1 MQAPLSSGGGGQA
14 PLSLA
19 AALRWGA
26 ARGAAAPDARER
38 VLVGARCE
46 RVTKMS
52 VDEERTRFVA
62 EACLSGDGAEHVLPI
77 CELLVRPARPL
88 APLQPP
94 NLHPHQDPYGP
105 RVDRASV
112 GCAAGG
118 DLVPNPNQNQNQV
131 ASMFGCS
138 AQLFYEQLGSE
149 DKALKRAAKAKAKEI
164 NARFTDLDGCFEL
177 GYGQLGLTVYRI
189 PER

>member
-1 MQAPLSSGGGGQA
+1 MFCPSASFSCAPHG
-14 PLSLA
+14 P
-19 AALRWGA
+19 W
-26 ARGAAAPDARER
+26 PP
-38 VLVGARCE
+38 V
-46 RVTKMS
+46 
-52 VDEERTRFVA
+52 
-62 EACLSGDGAEHVLPI
+62 
-77 CELLVRPARPL
+77 
-88 APLQPP
+88 QPP

-112 GCAAGG
+112 GCAAGS

-138 AQLFYEQLGSE
+138 AQLFYEHLQSE

-177 GYGQLGLTVYRI
+177 GCGQLGLTVYRI